1 MNPVLKKL
9 RFQEQNPVLILNS
22 PKEFKEIEKEI
33 NSKIETDLSVKSE
46 FILGFYKSIAEAE
59 KDTEKIVKAL
69 EGDGYLWFCYPKGTS
84 KKYKSDLNRTT
95 VLQLF
100 APFDFEGVT
109 QVAVDEDW
117 SAMRVR
123 YVDNIKVMK
132 RKTAMSEK
140 GKERIKKQ

>member
-22 PKEFKEIEKEI
+22 PQEFKEIEKEI